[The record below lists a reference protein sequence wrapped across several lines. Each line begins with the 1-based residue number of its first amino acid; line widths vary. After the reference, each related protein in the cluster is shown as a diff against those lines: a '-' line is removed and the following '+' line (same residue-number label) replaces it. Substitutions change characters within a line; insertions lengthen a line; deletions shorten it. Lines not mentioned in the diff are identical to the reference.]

1 MYGADRKTHLKI
13 VVVGLVCATVVA
25 AIGVAARV
33 DHSVHAQATAAAK
46 LRPAGPVIKAGGP
59 VEITGQVPTIR

>member
-1 MYGADRKTHLKI
+1 MSHSMYGADRKTHLKI

-33 DHSVHAQATAAAK
+33 DHSVNAQATAAAK
-46 LRPAGPVIKAGGP
+46 IIKAGGP